1 MSRLQLFRPGI
12 VAGFY
17 PERADERVKPLDQ
30 FFNGVTAKIGTW
42 LPSMPLSDRSFV
54 ARVGR
59 AEKRIR
65 AMNAEQ
71 MSVVRQD
78 LSVQLRARG
87 LTNTDTA
94 KAFALIRV
102 VSEAQLKLRHFDVQ
116 LIGGR
121 TIMQGQIAEMDTG
134 EGKTLT
140 ATLPAAAMALAGV
153 PVHVVTV
160 NDFLAARDAEWMAP
174 LYDALGLSVGVILE
188 GMDADARR
196 AAYASDITYCT
207 NKQLAFDYL
216 KDRLTL
222 EQETRPLHMA
232 IDGLIHKDPHKSRV
246 MMRGLCF
253 AIVDEADSVLVD
265 EARTPLI
272 ITQPGD
278 VTEMEQT
285 FARAVTVGKAMIGP
299 RDFAVDETNW
309 KIKLTDLGKAQIAR
323 QSSRWGG
330 VWATDVHREEL
341 VQQSLS
347 ALYLYQKDKHYIVQ
361 DEQVQIVDEYT
372 GRVMSDRS
380 WERGLHQMIE
390 LKEGVELTGKQ
401 ETLIRISYQ
410 RFFRRYMRLSGMT
423 GTANEIA
430 AELRAVYRLKTRRVP
445 NNKVSKRRHLGHR
458 IHAKTDQK
466 WDAVV
471 EEIRKQTAKGRP
483 VLIGT
488 RSVAASENLAE
499 RLQLVGVAHR
509 VLNARQNDAEAD
521 IVAQA
526 GQPAAVTVATN
537 MAGRG
542 TDISLAEGV
551 AKKGGLMVIMTEMHD
566 SARIDR
572 QLFGRCGRQGDPGS
586 TLTITSLDDDL
597 IRVFYG
603 QRLLFLQ
610 RFFGLGRGRVPTFIG
625 HRLML
630 IAQRAT
636 ERKHSSLRRNL
647 LKTDDALEDLL
658 AFSGRTE

>member
-1 MSRLQLFRPGI
+1 MSRLQLFRPGL

-42 LPSMPLSDRSFV
+42 LPNMPLSDQTFV
-54 ARVGR
+54 RRVGR

-65 AMNAEQ
+65 TMDTCQLRE
-71 MSVVRQD
+71 MRED
-78 LSVQLRARG
+78 LTQHLRARG
-87 LTNTDTA
+87 LSNTDTI

-102 VSEAQLKLRHFDVQ
+102 VAEAQLKMRHFDVQ

-160 NDFLAARDAEWMAP
+160 NDFLAARDAEWMTP
-174 LYDALGLSVGVILE
+174 LYDGLGLSVGVILE
-188 GMDADARR
+188 GMEADQRR
-196 AAYASDITYCT
+196 VAYACDITYCT

-216 KDRLTL
+216 KDRLIL

-232 IDGLIHKDPHKSRV
+232 IDGLIHKDPHKLRV

-278 VTEMEQT
+278 VSEMEQT
-285 FARAVTVGKAMIGP
+285 FARAVTIGQAMIGP
-299 RDFAVDETNW
+299 RDFSVDETNW
-309 KIKLTDLGKAQIAR
+309 KIKLTDLGKAHIAR
-323 QSSRWGG
+323 LSSRWGG

-347 ALYLYQKDKHYIVQ
+347 ALYLYKKDKHYIVQ

-372 GRVMSDRS
+372 GRIMSDRS

-445 NNKVSKRRHLGHR
+445 NNKRSKRQHLGHR
-458 IHAKTDQK
+458 VYARTDQK

-471 EEIRKQTAKGRP
+471 VEIRKQTAKGRP

-488 RSVAASENLAE
+488 RSVAASEDLAE
-499 RLQLVGVAHR
+499 RLTLVGVAHR

-542 TDISLAEGV
+542 TDISLSAGV
-551 AKKGGLMVIMTEMHD
+551 ADKGGLMVIMTEMHD

-586 TLTITSLDDDL
+586 TLTVTSLDDDL

-603 QRLLFLQ
+603 ERLLFLQ
-610 RFFGLGRGRVPTFIG
+610 RFFGLRRGRVPTFIG
-625 HRLML
+625 HRLMR
-630 IAQRAT
+630 IAQKAT
-636 ERKHSSLRRNL
+636 ERKNSSLRRNL

>member
-1 MSRLQLFRPGI
+1 MMNTAEAICDLVVGTFQKGMVHKKVIANPGNTI
-12 VAGFY
+12 
-17 PERADERVKPLDQ
+17 
-30 FFNGVTAKIGTW
+30 NC
-42 LPSMPLSDRSFV
+42 PS
-54 ARVGR
+54 
-59 AEKRIR
+59 
-65 AMNAEQ
+65 
-71 MSVVRQD
+71 
-78 LSVQLRARG
+78 
-87 LTNTDTA
+87 TDA
-94 KAFALIRV
+94 VKAFALIRHV
-102 VSEAQLKLRHFDVQ
+102 ANTHLKLRHFDVQ

-121 TIMQGQIAEMDTG
+121 TIMLGQIAEMDTG

-140 ATLPAAAMALAGV
+140 ATLPAATMALAGV

-160 NDFLAARDAEWMAP
+160 NDFLAARDAEWMTP

-188 GMDADARR
+188 GMETDARR
-196 AAYASDITYCT
+196 AAYACDITYCT

-216 KDRLTL
+216 KDRLIL
-222 EQETRPLHMA
+222 EQETRPIHMA
-232 IDGLIHKDPHKSRV
+232 IDGLIRKVPRKTQV

-278 VTEMEQT
+278 ISEMEQT
-285 FARAVTVGKAMIGP
+285 FTRAVTVAQSMIGP
-299 RDFAVDETNW
+299 RDFTVDEPNW
-309 KIKLTDLGKAQIAR
+309 KIKLTEIGKAQVAR

-341 VQQSLS
+341 AKQGLS
-347 ALYLYQKDKHYIVQ
+347 ALHLYQKDKHYIVQ

-372 GRVMSDRS
+372 GRIMADRS

-390 LKEGVELTGKQ
+390 IKEGVELTGKQ

-430 AELRAVYRLKTRRVP
+430 AELRAVYRLKTRRIP
-445 NNKVSKRRHLGHR
+445 NNKRSRRRNLGHR
-458 IHAKTDQK
+458 TYATTDQK

-471 EEIRKQTAKGRP
+471 REIRNRTAKGRP
-483 VLIGT
+483 VLVGT
-488 RSVAASENLAE
+488 RSVAASEDLSE
-499 RLQLVGVAHR
+499 RLTLVGVSHR

-521 IVAQA
+521 IVADA

-542 TDISLAEGV
+542 TDISLASGV
-551 AKKGGLMVIMTEMHD
+551 ADQGGLMVIMTEMHD

-572 QLFGRCGRQGDPGS
+572 QLYGRCGRQGDPGS
-586 TLTITSLDDDL
+586 TLAITSLEDDL
-597 IRVFYG
+597 MRVFYTEKL
-603 QRLLFLQ
+603 RFLQ
-610 RFFGLGRGRVPTFIG
+610 KTFGVARGRVPGFIA
-625 HRLML
+625 RPLMK

-636 ERKHSSLRRNL
+636 ERKHSSLRSNL

>member
-1 MSRLQLFRPGI
+1 MSKLQLYRPGL

-17 PERADERVKPLDQ
+17 PERADERLKPLDQ
-30 FFNGVTAKIGTW
+30 FFNGVTARIATW
-42 LPSMPLSDRSFV
+42 LPAVPLSDRRFV
-54 ARVGR
+54 RRVGR
-59 AEKRIR
+59 AERQFQ
-65 AMNAEQ
+65 AMDAG
-71 MSVVRQD
+71 
-78 LSVQLRARG
+78 QLRVARDTLTARMRSQG
-87 LTNTDTA
+87 LGDTTTA
-94 KAFALIRV
+94 RAFGLIRYM
-102 VSEAQLKLRHFDVQ
+102 AQNTLKLRHFDVQ

-121 TIMQGQIAEMDTG
+121 TMLNGQIAEMDTG

-140 ATLPAAAMALAGV
+140 ATLAAATMALAGV

-160 NDFLAARDAEWMAP
+160 NDFLAARDAEWMGQ
-174 LYDALGLSVGVILE
+174 LYTALGLSVGVILE
-188 GMDADARR
+188 GMEADARR
-196 AAYASDITYCT
+196 AAYACDITYCT

-216 KDRLTL
+216 KDRLVL

-232 IDGLIHKDPHKSRV
+232 IDGLIHKHPHKTRV

-278 VTEMEQT
+278 VSEMEKT
-285 FARAVTVGKAMIGP
+285 FERAVEVGRAMVGP

-309 KIKLTDLGKAQIAR
+309 KIKLTDLGKAHIAR
-323 QSSRWGG
+323 LSSRWGG
-330 VWATDVHREEL
+330 VWSTDVHREEL
-341 VQQSLS
+341 VQQALS
-347 ALYLYQKDKHYIVQ
+347 ALYLYKKDKHYIVQ

-372 GRVMSDRS
+372 GRVMADRS

-410 RFFRRYMRLSGMT
+410 RFFRRYMHLSGMT
-423 GTANEIA
+423 GTAQEIA
-430 AELRAVYRLKTRRVP
+430 AELRAVYRLKTKRVP
-445 NNKVSKRRHLGHR
+445 NNKRSRRRNMGHR
-458 IHAKTDQK
+458 VYATTDKK

-471 EEIRKQTAKGRP
+471 REIRKQTDKGRP

-488 RSVAASENLAE
+488 RSVAASEDLAE
-499 RLQLVGVAHR
+499 RLQLVGVPHR

-521 IVAQA
+521 VVAQA
-526 GQPAAVTVATN
+526 GQPGAVTVATN

-542 TDISLAEGV
+542 TDISLAPSV
-551 AKKGGLMVIMTEMHD
+551 AEKGGLLVIMTEMHD

-572 QLFGRCGRQGDPGS
+572 QLFGRCGRQGDPGA
-586 TLTITSLDDDL
+586 TLTVTSLDDDL
-597 IRVFYG
+597 IRVFYVD
-603 QRLLFLQ
+603 RLAFLQ
-610 RFFGLGRGRVPTFIG
+610 RLFGIGRGRVPTFIG
-625 HRLML
+625 SRLMR

>member
-1 MSRLQLFRPGI
+1 MSRVPLFRPGL

-30 FFNGVTAKIGTW
+30 FFNGVTAKISTW
-42 LPSMPLSDRSFV
+42 LPTMPLSDRAFVRGV
-54 ARVGR
+54 ARTEDRLRKMDAGR
-59 AEKRIR
+59 L
-65 AMNAEQ
+65 
-71 MSVVRQD
+71 RQFRET
-78 LSVQLRARG
+78 LSRDMQARG
-87 LTNTDTA
+87 LSNAATV
-94 KAFALIRV
+94 KAFALIRNV
-102 VSEAQLKLRHFDVQ
+102 AEAQLKMRHFDVQ

-121 TIMQGQIAEMDTG
+121 TIIQGQIAEMDTG

-160 NDFLAARDAEWMAP
+160 NDFLAARDAEWMTP
-174 LYDALGLSVGVILE
+174 LYGALGLSVGVILE
-188 GMDADARR
+188 GMETDARR
-196 AAYASDITYCT
+196 AAYACDITYCT

-216 KDRLTL
+216 KDRLIL

-232 IDGLIHKDPHKSRV
+232 IDGLIHKDPHHARV

-272 ITQPGD
+272 ITKPGD
-278 VTEMEQT
+278 VSEMEQT
-285 FARAVTVGKAMIGP
+285 FARAVTVGRAMVGP
-299 RDFAVDETNW
+299 RDFSVDEPNW
-309 KIKLTDLGKAQIAR
+309 KVKLTDLGKAHIAR
-323 QSSRWGG
+323 LSSRWGG

-341 VQQSLS
+341 VKQALS
-347 ALYLYQKDKHYIVQ
+347 ALYLYEKDKHYIVQ

-372 GRVMSDRS
+372 GRVMADRS

-423 GTANEIA
+423 GTASEIA

-445 NNKVSKRRHLGHR
+445 NNKRSRRRHFGHR
-458 IHAKTDQK
+458 IFTTTDQK

-471 EEIRKQTAKGRP
+471 NEIRKQTDAGRP

-488 RSVAASENLAE
+488 RSVAASEDLAE
-499 RLQLVGVAHR
+499 RLQLTGISHR

-521 IVAQA
+521 IVALA

-542 TDISLAEGV
+542 TDISLAAGV
-551 AKKGGLMVIMTEMHD
+551 AEKGGLMVIMTEMHD

-572 QLFGRCGRQGDPGS
+572 QLFGRCGRQGDPGT
-586 TLTITSLDDDL
+586 TLTLTSLEDDL

-603 QRLLFLQ
+603 ERLQFLQ
-610 RFFGLGRGRVPTFIG
+610 RFFGRGRGRVPTAIG
-625 HRLML
+625 HVLMR
-630 IAQRAT
+630 IAQKAT
-636 ERKHSSLRRNL
+636 EQKNSSVRRNL

>member
-1 MSRLQLFRPGI
+1 MSRLQLFRPGL

-42 LPSMPLSDRSFV
+42 LPAVPLSDKAFV
-54 ARVGR
+54 AGVGR
-59 AEKRIR
+59 AERR
-65 AMNAEQ
+65 LSAMDAGQ
-71 MSVVRQD
+71 LRQ
-78 LSVQLRARG
+78 LREGLTVQLRSRG
-87 LTNTDTA
+87 LGNADTI
-94 KAFALIRV
+94 KAFALIRHT
-102 VSEAQLKLRHFDVQ
+102 AATRLKLRHFDVQ

-121 TIMQGQIAEMDTG
+121 TILQGRIAEMDTG

-140 ATLPAAAMALAGV
+140 ATLPAATMALAGV

-160 NDFLAARDAEWMAP
+160 NDFLAARDAEWMTP
-174 LYDALGLSVGVILE
+174 LYAALGLTVGVILE
-188 GMDADARR
+188 GMDADQRR
-196 AAYASDITYCT
+196 TAYACDITYCT

-216 KDRLTL
+216 KDRLIL

-232 IDGLIHKDPHKSRV
+232 IDGLIHKTPHKSRV

-285 FARAVTVGKAMIGP
+285 FARAVTVAKAMVGP
-299 RDFAVDETNW
+299 RDFSVDETNW
-309 KIKLTDLGKAQIAR
+309 KIKLTDLGKAHIAR
-323 QSSRWGG
+323 LSSRWGG

-341 VQQSLS
+341 AQQALS
-347 ALYLYQKDKHYIVQ
+347 ALYLYKKDKHYIVQ

-372 GRVMSDRS
+372 GRIMSDRS

-430 AELRAVYRLKTRRVP
+430 AELRVVYRLKTRRVP
-445 NNKVSKRRHLGHR
+445 NNKASKRRHLGHR
-458 IHAKTDQK
+458 IYATVDQK
-466 WDAVV
+466 WDAIVT
-471 EEIRKQTAKGRP
+471 EIRKQTAKGRP

-488 RSVAASENLAE
+488 RSVAASEDLAE
-499 RLQLVGVAHR
+499 RLALVGVAHR

-526 GQPAAVTVATN
+526 GQPGAVTVATN

-542 TDISLAEGV
+542 TDISLADGV
-551 AKKGGLMVIMTEMHD
+551 AEKGGLMVIMTEMHD

-572 QLFGRCGRQGDPGS
+572 QLFGRCGRQGDPGT
-586 TLTITSLDDDL
+586 TLTVTSLDDDL

-603 QRLLFLQ
+603 DRLKFLQ
-610 RFFGLGRGRVPTFIG
+610 RFFGLRRGRVPGFIG
-625 HRLML
+625 HRLMR